1 MSTDPNSQGLPD
13 NTEGDA
19 NPPKAKRV
27 TPPPPGGA
35 RQASADKAARQE
47 AAPAQEEQTPAPEA
61 SEQNTAAA
69 ETPEAPETTE
79 APAAEQAEPAQPEAP
94 KAAPAPKAP
103 PAPGGARKGAP
114 APGGARKSAP
124 APGAA
129 SADDSEAAA
138 APATGGAPAPKP
150 GGAPAPGGAKKGAPA
165 PGGAKAGA
173 SAPAGAP
180 APGGAPKPG
189 GARAGAP
196 APGGAPKPGGAPA
209 PGGAPK
215 PGGAPAPGGAPKP
228 GGAPTPGGAPKPG
241 GAKGGAPA
249 PGGAPTPGGAPKPGG
264 SAPKPGGA
272 APTPGGAAKAGTATK
287 AGAKKAP
294 AKKPAKKAEPKMI
307 GERTI
312 GQWGKLVGIGLFAAL
327 VLAAISVFFA
337 RWLIEVPAVADWVGR
352 YPGEYHSP
360 ADPEPGFPAWAR
372 WGHFLNFFFMILII
386 RSGLL
391 VRHQQKP
398 PAYFQPRK
406 GGKKIS
412 IYLWMH
418 TMLDILWILNGLI
431 FIILL
436 FATTHW
442 ARIVPTSWEVFP
454 NALSSMLQYAT
465 LDWPEEDGW
474 VNYNSIQQLMYF
486 TVVFIAAPLAI
497 ISGLRMS
504 EWWPEKAE
512 KLNKLYPAPLARKIH
527 YPVMLF
533 FVLFIIIHVFLVFS
547 TGMRKNLNG
556 MFMGV
561 SDATSWGGFIWMV
574 AAIFVTIAAVF
585 AARPL
590 ILAPIAGK
598 FGNISTR

>member
-19 NPPKAKRV
+19 TPPKAKRV

-35 RQASADKAARQE
+35 RQVSADKAARQE
-47 AAPAQEEQTPAPEA
+47 AAPAQEEQAPAPQA
-61 SEQNTAAA
+61 PEQNTAAA
-69 ETPEAPETTE
+69 EAPE
-79 APAAEQAEPAQPEAP
+79 APAAEQTESAQPEAP

-103 PAPGGARKGAP
+103 PAPGGGRKGAP
-114 APGGARKSAP
+114 APGGARKAAP

-129 SADDSEAAA
+129 NADDTEAAA
-138 APATGGAPAPKP
+138 APAPGGAPAPKP

-165 PGGAKAGA
+165 PGGAK
-173 SAPAGAP
+173 AGAP

-209 PGGAPK
+209 
-215 PGGAPAPGGAPKP
+215 
-228 GGAPTPGGAPKPG
+228 PGGAPKPG

-272 APTPGGAAKAGTATK
+272 APTPGGAAKAGTAAK

-294 AKKPAKKAEPKMI
+294 AKKPAKKAELKMI

-312 GQWGKLVGIGLFAAL
+312 GQWGKLAGIGLFAAL
-327 VLAAISVFFA
+327 ILAAITVFFA
-337 RWLIEVPAVADWVGR
+337 RWLIEVPAVSDWVGR
-352 YPGEYHSP
+352 YPGHY
-360 ADPEPGFPAWAR
+360 DLPEGTVDGFPAWAR
-372 WGHFLNFFFMILII
+372 WSHFLNFFFMILII

-418 TMLDILWILNGLI
+418 TMLDLLWILNGII
-431 FIILL
+431 FITLL
-436 FATTHW
+436 FVTTHW
-442 ARIVPTSWEVFP
+442 ARIVPTSWDVFP

-486 TVVFIAAPLAI
+486 TIVFIAAPLAI

-512 KLNKLYPAPLARKIH
+512 KLNKLYPAPVARKIH